1 MNHNFHLTQGGAM
14 RTTLTVIV
22 VFVFVFAI
30 QAGLA
35 QAEAGLQLEPGQ
47 WEIAIEVMLPMQTE
61 PTKQLFSSCMG
72 EELVTPQTIM
82 PWAEAQG
89 CRIRR
94 VEVEES
100 TMEWKLSCKLN
111 GERSRGAGS
120 FTSHGETADGEA
132 KIFVEMAGRRIAIIT
147 KWDARRIGE
156 CVPKPEE

>member
-1 MNHNFHLTQGGAM
+1 M

-22 VFVFVFAI
+22 VFVFAI

-35 QAEAGLQLEPGQ
+35 QADDGLKLDPGQ
-47 WEIAIEVMLPMQTE
+47 WEIAVEVVLPMQTE
-61 PTKQLFSSCMG
+61 PTRQSFRSCMG

-89 CRIRR
+89 CRIRK
-94 VEVEES
+94 VKVEES

-111 GERSRGAGS
+111 GERSRGSGS
-120 FTSHGETADGEA
+120 FTSHGETADGQA
-132 KIFVEMAGRRIAIIT
+132 KVFVEMGGRRLAIIT
-147 KWDARRIGE
+147 KWDARRVGE

>member
-1 MNHNFHLTQGGAM
+1 M
-14 RTTLTVIV
+14 RTILTVIV
-22 VFVFVFAI
+22 VFVFAI

-35 QAEAGLQLEPGQ
+35 QAEAGLKLDPGQ
-47 WEIAIEVMLPMQTE
+47 WEIAIEVLLPMQTE
-61 PTKQLFSSCMG
+61 PTKQLFRSCMG
-72 EELVTPQTIM
+72 EDLVTPQRIM

-89 CRIRR
+89 CKIRK

-132 KIFVEMAGRRIAIIT
+132 KVFVEMAGRRVAIIT
-147 KWDARRIGE
+147 KWDAQRVGE
-156 CVPKPEE
+156 CVPRPDE